1 MRTAESASPGP
12 LSRWLP
18 VLLWA
23 GLIALF
29 STESFQSSE
38 TDALLRPLLRLL
50 LPGASEATLTQL
62 HAAVRK
68 LAHVTEYAVLGF
80 LTLRAL
86 LQPGRPA
93 PRSALSALLLCALAA
108 ALDELHQGS
117 LPTRTGSL
125 WDVALDSAGAAL
137 GVAVRAWTAQR

>member
-1 MRTAESASPGP
+1 MSTAAPASPGL

-29 STESFQSSE
+29 STESFQGSE

-50 LPGASEATLTQL
+50 LPGASEATLTQM

-80 LTLRAL
+80 LAMRAL
-86 LQPGRPA
+86 VRPGRSRL
-93 PRSALSALLLCALAA
+93 RSALTALLCCTLYA
-108 ALDELHQGS
+108 ALDEIHQGS
-117 LPTRTGSL
+117 LPTRTGSP
-125 WDVALDSAGAAL
+125 WDVALDTAGAAL
-137 GVAVRAWTAQR
+137 GVALRAWTGQR